1 MGAPIEAHLK
11 VIFVGAGGTTRQ
23 LLRRLGDVW
32 EVAVV
37 DTDPERVALAG
48 KIRAVD
54 SVDGDG
60 SSRVVL
66 ERAGLDTADALVAAT
81 DDDERNLEAC
91 RIALDAGLL
100 RVAAVAADPE
110 LRERYRELGVPAFS
124 PSDLAA
130 RRIESELEP
139 RRISSSA
146 FAHGRA
152 EAIEFE
158 IAADSPV
165 RGKALRDLD
174 ATRYLVAAVLREG
187 QLIVPHGDTVVLEGD
202 LVTVVGAAADFSLI
216 VRTFTAGEAR
226 FPVDYGKYV
235 LVAVDRRSDVDGIL
249 REALTLTRNS
259 NSSGLMVAMRD
270 PGSLR
275 DDTEVD
281 TANAVRQEVVAAAE
295 GTEVVEYLVDTLP
308 SRSLPNVAR
317 AESIG
322 VVVVAGEE
330 YGEWVGRARVARLM
344 ERVQAFGVP
353 VMLARG
359 TLGNGGLLAPARDTA
374 PGRASARAAIDLAVY
389 TRQPLT
395 GVAVVTPAF
404 LAGGDTK
411 ESAQLA
417 MQRLREEAAVLGVRV
432 RRRVRQGN
440 PVRVIEE
447 LAQGAGLVVLGMPQ
461 KPVSIRFPGI
471 TGHLVRRLRT
481 SVLLVPPSQ

>member
-1 MGAPIEAHLK
+1 MR
-11 VIFVGAGGTTRQ
+11 VIFVGADGITRQ
-23 LLRRLGDVW
+23 LLRRLGDIW
-32 EVAVV
+32 EVAVI
-37 DTDPERVALAG
+37 DNDQERLAIAG
-48 KIRAVD
+48 KIRAIE

-60 SSRVVL
+60 SSRVIL
-66 ERAGLDTADALVAAT
+66 ERAGLDRADALVAAT

-91 RIALDAGLL
+91 RIALSAGLL

-110 LRERYRELGVPAFS
+110 LTERYRELGVPAFS

-130 RRIESELEP
+130 RQIESELEP

-146 FAHGRA
+146 FARGRA

-187 QLIVPHGDTVVLEGD
+187 QLIVPHGDTVLVEGD
-202 LVTVVGAAADFSLI
+202 LVTVVGAAADFSLV

-235 LVAVDRRSDVDGIL
+235 LVAIDRRSDVDGIL
-249 REALTLTRNS
+249 QEALALTRNS
-259 NSSGLMVAMRD
+259 NSSGLMVVMRD
-270 PGSLR
+270 PAALR
-275 DDTEVD
+275 GGAEADV
-281 TANAVRQEVVAAAE
+281 ANAIRLEVHAAAE
-295 GTEVVEYLVDTLP
+295 ETEVVEFLVETLP
-308 SRSLPNVAR
+308 SRSLMSAVK

-353 VMLARG
+353 VLLARG
-359 TLGNGGLLAPARDTA
+359 TLGSGGLLAPARATA
-374 PGRASARAAIDLAVY
+374 AGRAAARAATDLAVY
-389 TRQPLT
+389 TRKPLT
-395 GVAVVTPAF
+395 GVAVVTPAY
-404 LAGGDTK
+404 LAGGDSK

-447 LAQGAGLVVLGMPQ
+447 LAQGAGLVVLGMPH
-461 KPVSIRFPGI
+461 KAVSMRAPGI
-471 TGHLVRRLRT
+471 AGHLVRRLRT
-481 SVLLVPPSQ
+481 SVLLVPPSR